1 MKKPRLSFTQFWNM
15 DFGFLGIQF
24 GWGLQMANM
33 SYIYSLLG
41 AKPDKIPIL
50 WLAAPL
56 TRLFVQPIIRY
67 MSDRT
72 WCLKDDP
79 LKGVVCGGVF
89 MAIGALLM
97 MRVHPLQAAT
107 SEAKLIKD
115 SGSGSREYFKHK
127 ARPDPNFIVFCARC
141 KT

>member
-1 MKKPRLSFTQFWNM
+1 MKKTRLSFAQLWNM

-33 SYIYSLLG
+33 SYIYNLLG

-56 TRLFVQPIIRY
+56 TGLFVQPIIGY

-72 WCLKDDP
+72 
-79 LKGVVCGGVF
+79 
-89 MAIGALLM
+89 
-97 MRVHPLQAAT
+97 
-107 SEAKLIKD
+107 
-115 SGSGSREYFKHK
+115 
-127 ARPDPNFIVFCARC
+127 
-141 KT
+141 